1 MTQKVQLFKAQKT
14 EKYSWYVEK
23 SEEKEK
29 SIPKRKLID
38 KLCESSTNT
47 VAEELA
53 SSENM
58 DLNSQIMGS
67 YILMMLSL
75 LMMDEVYH
83 QFFLNQLSY
92 QEVVLSEICKLNDL
106 LLGN

>member
-14 EKYSWYVEK
+14 EKYSCYVEK

-38 KLCESSTNT
+38 TLRESSTNT

-58 DLNSQIMGS
+58 DLNSQIMSS

-92 QEVVLSEICKLNDL
+92 QEVVLSEI
-106 LLGN
+106 